1 MEKHNLFEEIPEV
14 IKACCNLLIAQRERY
29 DLRDDMIYNIETN
42 KDGKLYVIKVEVK
55 KDENSSPTL

>member
-1 MEKHNLFEEIPEV
+1 MKKHNVFEEIPEV

-55 KDENSSPTL
+55 K

>member
-1 MEKHNLFEEIPEV
+1 MNKHNSFEEIPEV

-42 KDGKLYVIKVEVK
+42 KDGKIYIIKVEVK
-55 KDENSSPTL
+55 K